1 MKWLIDGHNLIPKMG
16 LSLRAETDEASL
28 SERLNEY
35 ARLTGRTIEV
45 YFDRGRNGAA
55 HEETVGTI
63 RVHFVSGRTS
73 ADAAL
78 IYRVSKMKK
87 SDSITVV
94 TSDRSV
100 QVQVRGFG
108 ARVVSSEAFAAE
120 VEEAFRNPPKRRPRP
135 QAQRDEPRLSESEIA
150 FWADIFSS
158 GRPEKYSE

>member
-28 SERLNEY
+28 LERLNEY

-45 YFDRGRNGAA
+45 YFDRGRNGTA

-63 RVHFVSGRTS
+63 RVHFASERTS

-78 IYRVSKMKK
+78 IHRVSKMKRN
-87 SDSITVV
+87 DSITVV

-100 QVQVRGFG
+100 QVQVRSFG
-108 ARVVSSEAFAAE
+108 ARIISAEAFAAE
-120 VEEAFRNPPKRRPRP
+120 VEEAFRKL
-135 QAQRDEPRLSESEIA
+135 RDRKSVV
-150 FWADIFSS
+150 
-158 GRPEKYSE
+158 

>member
-28 SERLNEY
+28 SARLNEY

-100 QVQVRGFG
+100 QVQG
-108 ARVVSSEAFAAE
+108 
-120 VEEAFRNPPKRRPRP
+120 
-135 QAQRDEPRLSESEIA
+135 
-150 FWADIFSS
+150 
-158 GRPEKYSE
+158 

>member
-28 SERLNEY
+28 LERLNEY

-45 YFDRGRNGAA
+45 YFDRGRNGTA

-63 RVHFVSGRTS
+63 RVHFASERTS

-78 IYRVSKMKK
+78 IYRVSKMKRN
-87 SDSITVV
+87 DSITVV

-100 QVQVRGFG
+100 QVQVRSFG
-108 ARVVSSEAFAAE
+108 ARVISAEAFAAE
-120 VEEAFRNPPKRRPRP
+120 VEEAFRNPPKRWTRP
-135 QAQRDEPRLSESEIA
+135 QAQRDEPRLSDDEIA
-150 FWADIFSS
+150 FWAGIFSS